1 MKILELRFKNLN
13 SLSGEWAIDFTTPEY
28 VSDGIFAITGPTG
41 AGKSTILDAICLG
54 LYGRTP
60 RLKSITKSG
69 NEIMSRQ
76 TGECFAE
83 VIFETQ
89 AGKFRSH
96 WSQHRARKKADGN
109 LVESRHEISDVVSGQ
124 VLESKKRDV
133 ANAIEE
139 KTGMDFERFTRSM
152 LLAQGGFNVFL
163 QAAPDDRAPIL
174 EQITGTEIYSEI
186 SKRVHERQREE
197 HGKLDLLRAE
207 TSGIVILSD
216 EDEAALNLELAEK
229 QKMEKELGVKNDD
242 LGKSILWLTG
252 IDTLKSELSE
262 IDKESETLSNDLKAF
277 EAERVKLRNAL
288 KAAELESEYATLAS
302 KRQQQKSDRETLLS
316 SEAQLPAHEKSLELK
331 ETDLKKAEGSVTE
344 IKGEQKSELEL
355 IKKVRA
361 LDLHIAGEKSALK
374 TADADCRKVEVQISE
389 NKERRQM
396 DISDRESADKELS
409 KVRDYLSV
417 NVRDEALVVELTG
430 IKEQIKNLKAA
441 TGDVFSKNSQIKKQR
456 KQAKKDTTQ
465 QTKQQALCKKLKE
478 KHDAAKKLVSQTNEA
493 IAKLLGD
500 RLLREYRAEHESLL
514 REMAYLRKIAS
525 LEDERAK
532 LEDNKPCPLC
542 GSPRHP
548 FAEGNI
554 PETDETGKKINEL
567 SKLIQKAEQLESDLK
582 EYESKEKGASSVLV
596 EAEKQ
601 RVLASHKQDESQA
614 SLKRSEEELKS
625 ASIKYDEL
633 NKAALSK
640 LEPFGINRIPDT
652 GLESISKALGIRL
665 KQWQDCQSRK
675 AEIEKGNSELAAEI
689 KSLDAI
695 MQTLDNSLKEK
706 QEVRNRHKEELDKLT
721 DEREGLYGHKNP
733 DAEESRLEGLV
744 VEAEKLGK
752 TARDSR
758 DRTRQQLNDLKT
770 RITALKENMAKR
782 KPGLDELESSFIAS
796 SKKAGFE
803 DEPAYISCRISTDE
817 RNKLGQQAKELDD
830 KSADIATRKKDRES
844 RLSRE
849 IDRKITEAPI
859 DVLKK
864 EQTAT
869 QESLKKLG
877 EEIGSIKQK
886 LTDSAN
892 AATKHQQKQLLIE
905 AQKKECARWN
915 SLHSLIGSSDGKKYR
930 NFAQGLTFE
939 LMVSHANKQLE
950 KMNDRY
956 LLVRDDDQP
965 LELNVVDNYQAG
977 EIRSTK
983 NLSGGE
989 SFIVSLA
996 LALGLSQMASRNV
1009 RVDSLFLDE
1018 GFGTLDEDALETALE
1033 TLGGLQQTGKIIGVI
1048 SHVTALKERISIRI
1062 NVQPVS
1068 GGKSTISGPGC
1079 RRVVMETSVV
1089 GGKT

>member
-1 MKILELRFKNLN
+1 MKILQLRFKNLN

-28 VSDGIFAITGPTG
+28 VSDRIFAITGPTG
-41 AGKSTILDAICLG
+41 AGKSTILDAICLA

-69 NEIMSRQ
+69 NEIMARQ

-83 VIFETQ
+83 VTFETQ

-96 WSQHRARKKADGN
+96 WSQHRARKKAGGN
-109 LVESRHEISDVVSGQ
+109 LAESRHEISDVVSGQ

-133 ANAIEE
+133 AIAIEE

-152 LLAQGGFNVFL
+152 LLAQGGFDAFL

-197 HGKLDLLRAE
+197 HGKLELLRAE
-207 TSGIVILSD
+207 TSGIVILSA

-229 QKMEKELGVKNDD
+229 QKTEKELGVKNDD
-242 LGKSILWLTG
+242 LGKSVLWLTG
-252 IDTLKSELSE
+252 IDTLKNELTG

-277 EAERVKLRNAL
+277 EADRLKLEKAL
-288 KAAELESEYATLAS
+288 KAAELDSEYATLAS
-302 KRQQQKSDRETLLS
+302 KRQQQKSDRETLLA
-316 SEAQLPAHEKSLELK
+316 SEAQLPAHEKTLELK
-331 ETDLKKAEGSVTE
+331 ETDLKKAESSVAE
-344 IKGEQKSELEL
+344 IKAEQKSELEL

-361 LDLHIAGEKSALK
+361 IDIQITGKKSALK
-374 TADADCRKVEVQISE
+374 TADSDCRKVEAKISE
-389 NKERRQM
+389 NKEKRQKTSTEM
-396 DISDRESADKELS
+396 ESADRELAR
-409 KVRDYLSV
+409 VRDYLSV
-417 NVRDEALVVELTG
+417 NARDEALVVELTG

-441 TGDVFSKNSQIKKQR
+441 AEDVFSKNSQIEKQR
-456 KQAKKDTTQ
+456 KQAKKDSTQ

-500 RLLREYRAEHESLL
+500 RPLREYRAEHDGLL
-514 REMAYLRKIAS
+514 REMAYLQKIAS
-525 LEDERAK
+525 LEDERSK

-542 GSPRHP
+542 GALHHP

-554 PETDETGKKINEL
+554 PEIDETGKKIKKL
-567 SKLIQKAEQLESDLK
+567 STLIRKAEQLESDMK
-582 EYESKEKGASSVLV
+582 GHESKEKEASSVLA
-596 EAEKQ
+596 ESEKQ
-601 RVLASHKQDESQA
+601 LLHVSHRQGESRA
-614 SLKRSEEELKS
+614 NLLRSEEELKS
-625 ASIKYDEL
+625 ASRKHDEL
-633 NKAALSK
+633 TKSTLSK
-640 LEPFGINRIPDT
+640 LEPFGINRIPETDP
-652 GLESISKALGIRL
+652 ESISEVLGVRL
-665 KQWQDCQSRK
+665 KQWQDCQGRK
-675 AEIEKGNSELAAEI
+675 AEIEKNNRALEAEI

-695 MQTLDNSLKEK
+695 IQTLDNSLKDQ
-706 QEVRNRHKEELDKLT
+706 QEVKNRHKKELDKLT
-721 DEREGLYGHKNP
+721 DERKVLYGHKNP
-733 DAEESRLEGLV
+733 DAEEIRLEGLV
-744 VEAEKLGK
+744 VEADKSGK
-752 TARDSR
+752 AARDGR
-758 DRTRQQLNDLKT
+758 DRIRQQLNDLKT
-770 RITALKENMAKR
+770 RITALKESMTKR
-782 KPGLDELESSFIAS
+782 KPELEGLESSFIAAA
-796 SKKAGFE
+796 KKAGFE
-803 DEPAYISCRISTDE
+803 DGPAYISCRISIDE
-817 RNKLGQQAKELDD
+817 RTKLGRRAKELDD
-830 KSADIATRKKDRES
+830 KYAGIATRKKDRETC
-844 RLSRE
+844 LARE
-849 IDRKITEAPI
+849 IDRKTTEIPI

-869 QESLKKLG
+869 QESVKKLG
-877 EEIGSIKQK
+877 EEIGAIKQK
-886 LTDSAN
+886 LTDN
-892 AATKHQQKQLLIE
+892 TDAAAKHKQKQLLIE
-905 AQKKECARWN
+905 GQKKECTRWN
-915 SLHSLIGSSDGKKYR
+915 SLHSLIGSADGKKYR

-939 LMVSHANKQLE
+939 LMVSHANRQLE

-956 LLVRDDDQP
+956 LLVRDDEQP

-1033 TLGGLQQTGKIIGVI
+1033 TLGGLQQSGKIIGVI
-1048 SHVTALKERISIRI
+1048 SHVTAVKERISTRI

-1079 RRVVMETSVV
+1079 RRGAVETRRD
-1089 GGKT
+1089 